1 MTMSLY
7 LFTINMAK
15 IYKVENIVASISL
28 RTPVP
33 LMKLKKLQNT
43 QYDPEQF
50 PGLVLRFPDIHVTF
64 LVFGSGKLVCTG
76 GRSREDISLAMK
88 KLVKELKKIKVNV
101 KPGWKIEIQ
110 NIVASGN
117 LNRTLDLNKIAYA
130 VDETEYNPEQF
141 PGLVYKIVNS
151 KITFLLFG
159 TGKIVC
165 TGAKNVDEID
175 NAIKTL
181 LTSIKKNA

>member
-1 MTMSLY
+1 
-7 LFTINMAK
+7 MAK

-28 RTPVP
+28 KVPVP
-33 LMKLKKLQNT
+33 LKKLKKLPNT
-43 QYDPEQF
+43 QYNPEQF
-50 PGLVLRFPDIHVTF
+50 PGLVFRIPDIHVTF

-76 GRSREDISLAMK
+76 GRSKEDILNAMG
-88 KLVKELKKIKVNV
+88 KLLKELRKIGVRV
-101 KPGWKIEIQ
+101 KSQWKIDIQ

-117 LNRTLDLNKIAYA
+117 LNRPLDLNKIAYS

-141 PGLVYKIVNS
+141 PGLVYKLVNS

-165 TGAKNVDEID
+165 TGAKNISEID
-175 NAIKTL
+175 SAIKVL
-181 LTSIKKNA
+181 VSAINKKG

>member
-1 MTMSLY
+1 
-7 LFTINMAK
+7 MAK
-15 IYKVENIVASISL
+15 LYKVENIVASISL
-28 RTPVP
+28 KVQIP
-33 LMKLKKLQNT
+33 LNKLKKLPNT

-50 PGLVLRFPDIHVTF
+50 PGLVLRLPDMHVTF

-76 GRSREDISLAMK
+76 GRSREDIMMAMGR
-88 KLVKELKKIKVNV
+88 LIKELKKIKVTV
-101 KPGWKIEIQ
+101 KPGWKIDIQ

-141 PGLVYKIVNS
+141 PGLVYKIANS

-165 TGAKNVDEID
+165 TGAKNVEEID
-175 NAIKTL
+175 HAIKTL

>member
-1 MTMSLY
+1 
-7 LFTINMAK
+7 MAK

-28 RTPVP
+28 KVPVP
-33 LMKLKKLQNT
+33 LKKLKKLPNT
-43 QYDPEQF
+43 QYNPEQF
-50 PGLVLRFPDIHVTF
+50 PGLVFRIPDIHVTF

-76 GRSREDISLAMK
+76 GRSKEDILNAMG
-88 KLVKELKKIKVNV
+88 KLLKELRKIGVRV
-101 KPGWKIEIQ
+101 KSQWKIDIQ

-117 LNRTLDLNKIAYA
+117 LNRSLDLNKIAYS

-141 PGLVYKIVNS
+141 PGLVYKLVNS

-165 TGAKNVDEID
+165 TGAKNISEID
-175 NAIKTL
+175 SAIKVL
-181 LTSIKKNA
+181 VSAINKKG

>member
-1 MTMSLY
+1 
-7 LFTINMAK
+7 MAK
-15 IYKVENIVASISL
+15 LYKVENIVASISL
-28 RTPVP
+28 KVQVP
-33 LMKLKKLQNT
+33 LKKLKRLANT

-50 PGLVLRFPDIHVTF
+50 PGLVFRIPDLHVTF

-76 GRSREDISLAMK
+76 GRSKEDILNAMDR
-88 KLVKELKKIKVNV
+88 LLKELRKIGVNV

-117 LNRTLDLNKIAYA
+117 LNKPLDLNKIAYS

-141 PGLVYKIVNS
+141 PGLVYKLVNS
-151 KITFLLFG
+151 RITFLLFG

-165 TGAKNVDEID
+165 TGAKKIPEID
-175 NAIKTL
+175 NALKILVST
-181 LTSIKKNA
+181 INKKM

>member
-1 MTMSLY
+1 
-7 LFTINMAK
+7 MAK

-28 RTPVP
+28 KVPVP
-33 LMKLKKLQNT
+33 LKKLKKLPNT
-43 QYDPEQF
+43 QYNPEQF
-50 PGLVLRFPDIHVTF
+50 PGLVFRIPDIHVTF

-76 GRSREDISLAMK
+76 GRSKEDILNAMG
-88 KLVKELKKIKVNV
+88 KLLKELRKIGVHV
-101 KPGWKIEIQ
+101 KSQWKIEIQ

-117 LNRTLDLNKIAYA
+117 LNRPLDLNKIAYS

-141 PGLVYKIVNS
+141 PGLVYKLVNS

-165 TGAKNVDEID
+165 TGAKNISEID
-175 NAIKTL
+175 SAIKVL
-181 LTSIKKNA
+181 VSAINKKV

>member
-1 MTMSLY
+1 
-7 LFTINMAK
+7 MAK

-28 RTPVP
+28 KVPVP
-33 LMKLKKLQNT
+33 LKKLKKLPNT
-43 QYDPEQF
+43 QYNPEQF
-50 PGLVLRFPDIHVTF
+50 PGLVFRIPDIHVTF

-76 GRSREDISLAMK
+76 SRSKEDILNAMG
-88 KLVKELKKIKVNV
+88 KLLKELRKIGVRV
-101 KPGWKIEIQ
+101 KSQWKIDIQ

-117 LNRTLDLNKIAYA
+117 LNRPLDLNKIAYS

-141 PGLVYKIVNS
+141 PGLVYKLVNS

-165 TGAKNVDEID
+165 TGAKNISEID
-175 NAIKTL
+175 SAIKVL
-181 LTSIKKNA
+181 VSAINKKG